1 MDAVLER
8 AHLICPSPGT
18 RRRSIHTIGE
28 RGVWAPTYVHGR
40 WYCHVH
46 TYKISYSS
54 AWSLLLLLLLL
65 LLRWRVFRGGPS
77 NDNNSRGASLF
88 SRRFFVRRVTTAVA
102 GPDDARL
109 SSTIHD
115 RVSRETSCL
124 SRVARLAVYRIST
137 LLVSSPSFVK
147 SPRPFWF
154 FPRLPPMTVYSL
166 NRRWPRLPS

>member
-1 MDAVLER
+1 MVCG
-8 AHLICPSPGT
+8 HL
-18 RRRSIHTIGE
+18 
-28 RGVWAPTYVHGR
+28 PTYTAVDFGK
-40 WYCHVH
+40 YTPTKSV
-46 TYKISYSS
+46 YSS
-54 AWSLLLLLLLL
+54 AWSLLLLL

-137 LLVSSPSFVK
+137 LLVSSPSLLNPPAH
-147 SPRPFWF
+147 SGF
-154 FPRLPPMTVYSL
+154 FPAFLP
-166 NRRWPRLPS
+166 